1 MMTNALNNFVQ
12 GGQVRHPDDC
22 LSASCADIIMIS
34 IEVVSFEF

>member
-22 LSASCADIIMIS
+22 LSASLYRYYDLDRGC
-34 IEVVSFEF
+34 EL